1 MNQIKKFY
9 HGLFRVEEWLGRAL
23 LFAMIFVV
31 VIQVFFRYIMHRPL
45 IWTEEA
51 SRFLFVWLIMLEM
64 GHCVATK
71 GHVKVELFIDLMS
84 EKWKRRFTT
93 VMRGLSL
100 LFFLYLIPYS
110 LQMAIAQHKI
120 RSTALNMPYSYIY
133 GMVTVGSVLV
143 VLHIIELFLFDTFR
157 KKEDSTL

>member
-93 VMRGLSL
+93 VMRLSL
-100 LFFLYLIPYS
+100 IHIYSFFF
-110 LQMAIAQHKI
+110 
-120 RSTALNMPYSYIY
+120 SYNQAFFKFF
-133 GMVTVGSVLV
+133 TK
-143 VLHIIELFLFDTFR
+143 T
-157 KKEDSTL
+157 

>member
-1 MNQIKKFY
+1 M
-9 HGLFRVEEWLGRAL
+9 
-23 LFAMIFVV
+23 
-31 VIQVFFRYIMHRPL
+31 
-45 IWTEEA
+45 
-51 SRFLFVWLIMLEM
+51 
-64 GHCVATK
+64 
-71 GHVKVELFIDLMS
+71 ELFIDLMS